1 MIPTLKQFQGAM
13 TMLLSNPSIDE
24 KEVCKA
30 IIVAYNTKQDTAPQ
44 DIETIDKYL
53 SENK

>member
-13 TMLLSNPSIDE
+13 TMLFSNPTIE
-24 KEVCKA
+24 EREVCKN
-30 IIVAYNTKQDTAPQ
+30 IIAAYNTKQDTTPQ
-44 DIETIDKYL
+44 DINTIDKYL